1 MGAHLTDSEGRF
13 DESSIGNI
21 PVDVANHG
29 FVSIL
34 DSQYNSK
41 EPFTRNKVTFGHIN
55 IENKHEDKS
64 VTLPEIN
71 NANQFNV
78 TGNFNSTMNETTKEE
93 LREVFNAALIQQEL
107 KDPEHK
113 ASKNEMEELQNEML
127 LSQSIIK
134 RREWTKKYRVAD
146 SVLYDLF
153 SEFSSMVVLAKTWK
167 Q

>member
-13 DESSIGNI
+13 DESSIGNM

-41 EPFTRNKVTFGHIN
+41 EPFTRNKVTFGHVN
-55 IENKHEDKS
+55 IEDHYGNKS

-71 NANQFNV
+71 NANRFNV

-93 LREVFNAALIQQEL
+93 LREVFNAALI
-107 KDPEHK
+107 
-113 ASKNEMEELQNEML
+113 
-127 LSQSIIK
+127 
-134 RREWTKKYRVAD
+134 
-146 SVLYDLF
+146 
-153 SEFSSMVVLAKTWK
+153 
-167 Q
+167 

>member
-41 EPFTRNKVTFGHIN
+41 EPFTRNKVTFGQRDINNIN
-55 IENKHEDKS
+55 IENHHDQ
-64 VTLPEIN
+64 TLPEIN
-71 NANQFNV
+71 SNNRFNV

-93 LREVFNAALIQQEL
+93 LREVFNAACI
-107 KDPEHK
+107 
-113 ASKNEMEELQNEML
+113 
-127 LSQSIIK
+127 
-134 RREWTKKYRVAD
+134 
-146 SVLYDLF
+146 
-153 SEFSSMVVLAKTWK
+153 
-167 Q
+167 